1 MDKKKGFKVAVAS
14 TDGIVVNSHFGQA
27 ATFYIYEKNPK
38 DDTWKLAERRLVP
51 PVCAGGEHEDA
62 RLQNQVKKFSDCK
75 YILISRIGLGAAQML
90 EQNEIYP
97 LELPGLI
104 TESLEQLVMYEKL
117 QQLLEHG

>member
-14 TDGIVVNSHFGQA
+14 TDGIVVNSHFGKA
-27 ATFYIYEKNPK
+27 ATFYIYENRPK
-38 DDTWKLAERRLVP
+38 DDTWKLIERRLVP
-51 PVCAGGEHEDA
+51 PVCDGGEHDDT
-62 RLQNQVKKFSDCK
+62 RLQNQVKKFLDCK
-75 YILISRIGLGAAQML
+75 YILISRIGPGAAQAL

-97 LELPGLI
+97 LEMPGVI